1 MLTKIVTTNLRI
13 PDYNWLELKTLAAG
27 QGVSVNE
34 YLNILIDKYAVKQA
48 VAPDVQ
54 VGKAKRKNIWAAL
67 RDLSGMA
74 AANKPLDE
82 LSEDDKIIYE
92 T

>member
-1 MLTKIVTTNLRI
+1 MATNMVITNLRV

-27 QGVSVNE
+27 QGISVNE

-54 VGKAKRKNIWAAL
+54 VGKVKRKNIWAAL
-67 RDLSGMA
+67 RDLSGTIVT
-74 AANKPLDE
+74 NKPLGK

>member
-1 MLTKIVTTNLRI
+1 MVITNLRV
-13 PDYNWLELKTLAAG
+13 PDYSWLELKTLAAG
-27 QGVSVNE
+27 QGISVNE

-54 VGKAKRKNIWAAL
+54 AGKIKRKNIWAAL
-67 RDLSGMA
+67 RDLSRMA
-74 AANKPLDE
+74 STNKSIDK